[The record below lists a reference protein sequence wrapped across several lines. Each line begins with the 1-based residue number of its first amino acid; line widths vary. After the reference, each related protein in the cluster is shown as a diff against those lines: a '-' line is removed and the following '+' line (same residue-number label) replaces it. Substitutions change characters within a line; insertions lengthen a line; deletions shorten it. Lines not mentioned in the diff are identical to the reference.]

1 MKKSLFVRM
10 MSALG
15 SLVLWA
21 LGVMALAE
29 TFFHV
34 PVTSLIGSVLG
45 ARTPVMVLVTLVAAI
60 VLFALGLCGFLM
72 LSTKR
77 AVKRTGFVM
86 QKGEDG
92 MIGVSVK
99 SIEGLVQTC
108 VKQHEVVERAEISVV
123 ERRDGIVILLNVQEA
138 AGVSIPLAIGA
149 LQKQVK
155 QYVSSCTGVDVHE
168 VRVLVENT
176 ENDAVE
182 SPYVVEK
189 PVVLTT
195 AATAAAMRQEEP
207 SVTEAAEE
215 VPVVDSLPDE
225 GAPAEEEILEDE
237 DIIAEE
243 VPVQEESPV
252 QEEMISAVEETPVA
266 EIPMTPAVPVM
277 PVIPPLPEFPVEEDD
292 RPLHQRLFGAEEQP
306 VFVPMPPQMVIEPQ
320 AEIVEAP
327 MAEVMEKDGEEP
339 AEEAETI
346 DEIAPNAVLE
356 VVEAIAQEESV
367 PQDEH
372 LADDESSEY
381 DEEVLMEE
389 ALLDG
394 ADEDEIPETE
404 I

>member
-1 MKKSLFVRM
+1 MKKSLLVRI

-15 SLVLWA
+15 SMVLWA
-21 LGVMALAE
+21 LGVLALAE

-34 PVTSLIGSVLG
+34 PVTGWIGSVLG
-45 ARTPVMVLVTLVAAI
+45 ARTPVMVLVTLLAAI
-60 VLFALGLCGFLM
+60 VLFGLGLCGLLM

-86 QKGEDG
+86 QKGENG

-108 VKQHEVVERAEISVV
+108 VKQHDVIERAEISVV

-138 AGVSIPLAIGA
+138 AGVNIPLAVGA

-155 QYVSSCTGVDVHE
+155 QYVSTCTGVDVHE

-176 ENDAVE
+176 ENDAAE

-195 AATAAAMRQEEP
+195 AATAAAMHHEDP
-207 SVTEAAEE
+207 VVTEVAEE
-215 VPVVDSLPDE
+215 ASVAEASPLEEAPV
-225 GAPAEEEILEDE
+225 AEELSATEEVS
-237 DIIAEE
+237 AEE
-243 VPVQEESPV
+243 GPVQEEILL
-252 QEEMISAVEETPVA
+252 QEELIPEAEENPVVEAPVVSVA
-266 EIPMTPAVPVM
+266 PVM
-277 PVIPPLPEFPVEEDD
+277 PVIPPMPELPEEEDD

-306 VFVPMPPQMVIEPQ
+306 VFVPMPPEMVIEPQ
-320 AEIVEAP
+320 VEEIP
-327 MAEVMEKDGEEP
+327 EEP
-339 AEEAETI
+339 AEEAVEEVVEELAEEAEST

-356 VVEAIAQEESV
+356 VVEAIAEEEALAE
-367 PQDEH
+367 DEY
-372 LADDESSEY
+372 AMDEAAEY
-381 DEEVLMEE
+381 DEEVLVEE

-394 ADEDEIPETE
+394 AEEEIRE
-404 I
+404 

>member
-1 MKKSLFVRM
+1 MKKSLFVRI

-21 LGVMALAE
+21 LGVLVLAE

-34 PVTSLIGSVLG
+34 PVTGWIGSVLG
-45 ARTPVMVLVTLVAAI
+45 ARTPVMVLVTLLAAI
-60 VLFALGLCGFLM
+60 VLFGLGLCGLLM

-86 QKGEDG
+86 QKGENG

-108 VKQHEVVERAEISVV
+108 VKQHDVIERAEISVV

-138 AGVSIPLAIGA
+138 AGVNIPLAVGA

-155 QYVSSCTGVDVHE
+155 QYVSNCTGVDVHE

-176 ENDAVE
+176 ENDAAE

-195 AATAAAMRQEEP
+195 AATAAAMHHEEP
-207 SVTEAAEE
+207 AVTEVAEEASAAEVLSAE
-215 VPVVDSLPDE
+215 DAPV
-225 GAPAEEEILEDE
+225 AEELSATEEVIE
-237 DIIAEE
+237 EE
-243 VPVQEESPV
+243 VPVQEESLV
-252 QEEMISAVEETPVA
+252 QDELIPEAEESLVVEATVTPVA
-266 EIPMTPAVPVM
+266 PVM
-277 PVIPPLPEFPVEEDD
+277 PVIPPMPELTEEEDD

-306 VFVPMPPQMVIEPQ
+306 VFVPMPPEMVIEPQ
-320 AEIVEAP
+320 EEIAEEVAEEA
-327 MAEVMEKDGEEP
+327 AEEP
-339 AEEAETI
+339 AEEIVEEVETS

-356 VVEAIAQEESV
+356 VVEAIAEEEALAE
-367 PQDEH
+367 DEYAMED
-372 LADDESSEY
+372 ADEY
-381 DEEVLMEE
+381 DEEVLVEE

-394 ADEDEIPETE
+394 ADEEEIRE
-404 I
+404 

>member
-1 MKKSLFVRM
+1 MKKSLFVRI

-21 LGVMALAE
+21 LGVLVLAE

-34 PVTSLIGSVLG
+34 PVTGWIGSVLG
-45 ARTPVMVLVTLVAAI
+45 ARTPVMVLVTLLAAI
-60 VLFALGLCGFLM
+60 VLFGLGLCGLLM

-86 QKGEDG
+86 QKGENG

-108 VKQHEVVERAEISVV
+108 VKQHDVIERAEISVV

-138 AGVSIPLAIGA
+138 AGVNIPLAVGA

-155 QYVSSCTGVDVHE
+155 QYVSTCTGVDVHE

-176 ENDAVE
+176 ENDAAE

-195 AATAAAMRQEEP
+195 AATAAAMHHEEP
-207 SVTEAAEE
+207 AVTEVAEEASAAEVLSAE
-215 VPVVDSLPDE
+215 DAPV
-225 GAPAEEEILEDE
+225 AEELSATEEVIE
-237 DIIAEE
+237 EE
-243 VPVQEESPV
+243 VPVQEESLV
-252 QEEMISAVEETPVA
+252 QDELIPEAEESLVVEATVTPVA
-266 EIPMTPAVPVM
+266 PVM
-277 PVIPPLPEFPVEEDD
+277 PVIPPMPELTEEEDD

-306 VFVPMPPQMVIEPQ
+306 VFVPMPPEMVIEPQ
-320 AEIVEAP
+320 EEEIAEEVAEEA
-327 MAEVMEKDGEEP
+327 AEEP
-339 AEEAETI
+339 AEEIAEEVETS

-356 VVEAIAQEESV
+356 VVEAIAEEEALAE
-367 PQDEH
+367 DEYAMED
-372 LADDESSEY
+372 ADEY
-381 DEEVLMEE
+381 DEEVLVEE

-394 ADEDEIPETE
+394 ADEEEIRE
-404 I
+404 

>member
-1 MKKSLFVRM
+1 MKKSLLVRI

-15 SLVLWA
+15 SMVLWA
-21 LGVMALAE
+21 LGVLALAE

-34 PVTSLIGSVLG
+34 PVTGWIGSVLG
-45 ARTPVMVLVTLVAAI
+45 ARTPVMVLVTLLAAI
-60 VLFALGLCGFLM
+60 VLFGLGLGGLLM

-86 QKGEDG
+86 QKGENG

-108 VKQHEVVERAEISVV
+108 VKQHDVIERAEISVV

-138 AGVSIPLAIGA
+138 AGVNIPLAVGA

-155 QYVSSCTGVDVHE
+155 QYVSTCTGVDVHE

-176 ENDAVE
+176 ENDAAE

-195 AATAAAMRQEEP
+195 AATAAAMHHEEP
-207 SVTEAAEE
+207 VVTEVAEE
-215 VPVVDSLPDE
+215 ASVAEVLPLEETPVTEELFATEEVS
-225 GAPAEEEILEDE
+225 AEEG
-237 DIIAEE
+237 
-243 VPVQEESPV
+243 PVQEEILL
-252 QEEMISAVEETPVA
+252 QEELIPEAEENPVVEAPVVSVA
-266 EIPMTPAVPVM
+266 PVM
-277 PVIPPLPEFPVEEDD
+277 PVIPPMPELPEEEDD

-306 VFVPMPPQMVIEPQ
+306 VFVPMPPEMVIEPQ
-320 AEIVEAP
+320 VEEIP
-327 MAEVMEKDGEEP
+327 EEP
-339 AEEAETI
+339 AEEAVEEVVEELAEEAEST

-356 VVEAIAQEESV
+356 VVEAIAEEEALAE
-367 PQDEH
+367 DEY
-372 LADDESSEY
+372 AMDEAAEY
-381 DEEVLMEE
+381 DEEVLVEE

-394 ADEDEIPETE
+394 AEEEIRE
-404 I
+404 